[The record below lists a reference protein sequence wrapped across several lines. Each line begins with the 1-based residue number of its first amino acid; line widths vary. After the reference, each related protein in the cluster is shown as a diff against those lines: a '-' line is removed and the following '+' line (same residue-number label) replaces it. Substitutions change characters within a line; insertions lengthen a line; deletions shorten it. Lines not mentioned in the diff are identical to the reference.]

1 MPSPCACAACFLA
14 GKGNG
19 YLGTLARTLRLI
31 DFHSAWREVPAHAV
45 YRVPLAMN
53 PEAEAVSLRPVL
65 FLLKTLGW
73 SRP

>member
-1 MPSPCACAACFLA
+1 L
-14 GKGNG
+14 
-19 YLGTLARTLRLI
+19 Y
-31 DFHSAWREVPAHAV
+31 SAWREVPAHAV